1 MQRAEQVA
9 LAAALAGLVGCG
21 GGSTSIDGPTGGSSP
36 EQAVEV
42 FLTAAQEATRS
53 QRAGNM
59 SVADRAYERMAAV
72 FGTEGGSIRRS
83 HPARE
88 VRDRMIVLAGCLRPD
103 QFRIIGSP
111 DPQAWSNKRT
121 TVTVELR
128 RGNQTVNLPFKLVV
142 GRGERWF
149 IEQIDLAAS
158 SFVC

>member
-1 MQRAEQVA
+1 MM
-9 LAAALAGLVGCG
+9 AAALVGLVGCG

-42 FLTAAQEATRS
+42 FLTAAQEGARS
-53 QRAGNM
+53 IRAGNM
-59 SVADRAYERMAAV
+59 SEADRAYERMAAV

-83 HPARE
+83 HPAGE

-111 DPQAWSNKRT
+111 DPQARSNKRT

-128 RGNQTVNLPFKLVV
+128 RDNRTVNLPFKLVL
-142 GRGERWF
+142 GRDDRWF
-149 IEQIDLAAS
+149 IEQIDLTAAS
-158 SFVC
+158 FAC